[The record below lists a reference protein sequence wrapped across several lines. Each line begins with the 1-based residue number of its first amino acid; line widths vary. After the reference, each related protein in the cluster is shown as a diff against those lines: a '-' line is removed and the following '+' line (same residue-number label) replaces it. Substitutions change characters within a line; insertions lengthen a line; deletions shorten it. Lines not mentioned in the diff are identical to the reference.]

1 MNKTKRLLSLV
12 LAILMLLS
20 VASVLSACKDPQT
33 PPDEEQPGD
42 QPGEIVNPGTNP
54 GEAIYT
60 ISIKT
65 AGGMAMDGIMVYIY
79 NTDGYIVA
87 KNSTDENGNVSF
99 TLPAS
104 PDYKAELSGVPEG
117 YILKDKYDVGTN
129 GTNIVLV
136 SEVIE
141 DQDLSGV
148 SYKLGM
154 IMHDFEVTTSDGQT
168 IKLSELLKTKKAVML
183 NFWYT
188 TCTYCVEEFPDMNNA
203 YLQYQDQI
211 EIVALNNYG
220 GDSQKDVA
228 DFKAGYYGYELAF
241 PMAKDTA
248 GVEDAFNVPGN
259 PVTVMIDRYGM
270 ISLYHVGAIPS
281 EKYFTNMFAHYVS
294 DDYRQGTYG
303 DVSELIPAAKPD
315 KEMPSS
321 EELSEVLNK
330 GDITVTYTPELG
342 EVDAEYSWPF
352 EITEKDG
359 VKCIIPSNADLD
371 SSFATLHAKVTLKAG
386 QAFMFDYFSSTDSG
400 YDVLYVLV
408 NGEDIYQISGIS
420 SQWRECC
427 PWVAT
432 EDGEYDVALVYYKDI
447 SDRAGDDVV
456 YLKDFR
462 VVDAKDVTVVS
473 YIPREAATKGANDT
487 FTYPQI
493 YLNPNDGY
501 YHVGSENG
509 PILLAKLIYGST
521 FSSTSVAEN
530 LYQDGVFTVDGKD
543 CFAAL
548 EKYCNYAAN
557 SKVYTFCSVTEE
569 LRTYLEAY
577 VQKYGFNTDENTWL
591 QLCSYYDAYG
601 KNEDGTPIA
610 QFEDPIKGLSTHSA
624 YIATEGK
631 PNRVEYIGVN
641 ILPRGYLYKFVP
653 EKSGVYRITSGGASQ
668 EVDGWIFI
676 GDDKQWLEFGDRIL
690 YTSGDEGER
699 FCPDLLIETE
709 VKDEHGNV
717 TTQLT
722 RDHNN
727 ASMVAYME
735 AGQAYYIDFAYYD
748 IYGAGSFTFEINY
761 IAPTFDYFIVAS
773 HGPFEF
779 ELGTGDSMGNT
790 IAGGIDVILG
800 DDGYYYHKKAD
811 GTKGSLLYADFYLTT
826 NIFTSQSLKDMA
838 NTHAFNFALSEY
850 DHMGLSAWEK
860 AGKDEDKLRQM
871 WGDDF
876 DAYWELYEMDD
887 IIKGIYHGDGKDMT
901 DIFKTYIDKML
912 DEEGYPE
919 RQGCV
924 PVDEQLAEILQ
935 TLMDKYTFKGVE
947 HSWTKLCYYYRYLGY

>member
-1 MNKTKRLLSLV
+1 MNNTKRLWSLV
-12 LAILMLLS
+12 LAILMLLTA
-20 VASVLSACKDPQT
+20 VSVLSACKDPQT

-42 QPGEIVNPGTNP
+42 TPGTPDTPGTKP
-54 GEAIYT
+54 GEATYS
-60 ISIKT
+60 ISVKT
-65 AGGMAMDGIMVYIY
+65 AGGMSLDGIMVYIY

-87 KNSTDENGNVSF
+87 KNPTDENGNVSF

-117 YILKDKYDVGTN
+117 YILKEKYDVGTN

-141 DQDLSGV
+141 DSDHSGV
-148 SYKLGM
+148 SYQLGS
-154 IMHDFEVTTSDGQT
+154 IMHDFEVTASDGT
-168 IKLSELLKTKKAVML
+168 VIKLSELLKTKKAVML

-188 TCTYCVEEFPDMNNA
+188 TCTYCVEEFPDMNSA

-220 GDSQKDVA
+220 GDSEKDVA
-228 DFKAGYYGYELAF
+228 DFKANYYGYELAF
-241 PMAKDTA
+241 PMAKDTE

-270 ISLYHVGAIPS
+270 VSLYHVGAIPS

-294 DDYRQGTYG
+294 DDYRQGLYG

-321 EELSEVLNK
+321 EELSSVLNK
-330 GDITVTYTPELG
+330 GEITVTYTPEQDAA
-342 EVDAEYSWPF
+342 DAEYSWPF

-359 VKCIIPSNADLD
+359 FKCVIPANADLD

-386 QAFMFDYFSSTDSG
+386 QALTFDYFSSTDSG
-400 YDVLYVLV
+400 YDVMYVLV
-408 NGEDIYQISGIS
+408 NGNDIYQISGIG
-420 SQWRECC
+420 SQWNECC

-432 EDGEYDVALVYYKDI
+432 EDGVYDVAFVYYKDV

-462 VVDAKDVTVVS
+462 VVDAKDVTAVS
-473 YIPREAATKGANDT
+473 YIPREAAIKGAGET
-487 FTYPQI
+487 FTYVNI
-493 YLNPNDGY
+493 VLNQNDGY

-509 PILLAKLIYGST
+509 PILLAKLIYGTT
-521 FSSTSVAEN
+521 FSSTSVSEN
-530 LYQDGVFTVDGKD
+530 LYRDGVFTVDGTD
-543 CFAAL
+543 RFAEL

-557 SKVYTFCSVTEE
+557 SKVYTYCSVTEE

-577 VQKYGFNTDENTWL
+577 VVKYGFGTDENTWL
-591 QLCSYYDAYG
+591 QLCAYYDAYG
-601 KNEDGTPIA
+601 KNADGTPIP
-610 QFEDPIKGLSTHSA
+610 QFEDPIRGLSTHSA

-631 PNRVEYIGVN
+631 PNKVEYIGVN

-653 EKSGVYRITSGGASQ
+653 ETSGVYRITSKGASQ
-668 EVDGWIFI
+668 EVVSWIFV
-676 GDDKQWLEFGDRIL
+676 GDDKAWIERGDRIL

-709 VKDEHGNV
+709 VKDENGNV
-717 TTQLT
+717 TTQLV
-722 RDHNN
+722 RDTKNS
-727 ASMVAYME
+727 SMVAYME

-779 ELGTGDSMGNT
+779 EIGTGDSMGNT
-790 IAGGIDVILG
+790 VAGGIDVILG
-800 DDGYYYHKKAD
+800 EDGYYYHKKED

-826 NIFTSQSLKDMA
+826 NIFTSRSLKDMA

-850 DHMGLSAWEK
+850 DHIGLTAWEQS
-860 AGKDEDKLRQM
+860 GKDEDKLRQM
-871 WGDDF
+871 WGDNF
-876 DAYWELYEMDD
+876 DAYWELYLMDD
-887 IIKGIYHGDGKDMT
+887 IIKGVYHGNGKDMT
-901 DIFKTYIDKML
+901 EIFKSYVDKML

-924 PVDEQLAEILQ
+924 VVDEQLAEILQ
-935 TLMDKYTFKGVE
+935 TLMDKYTFAGVD